1 MTVAIFAVICDILLS
16 KYTPN
21 KGGKV
26 LKKFLRVI
34 TMCFLISFIFL
45 MSDYKEVSAYSDK
58 SSIRVNLD
66 YRTDHIANSF
76 DMPKDGKIKLNITVK
91 DRDTAPGILRFA
103 IQTGY
108 SKDSEIIKEITGI
121 TSTNG
126 VKDLEID
133 LTKGKYYFHY
143 ELSNTTGDLYDT
155 VLGLFGETE
164 ILPIIPD
171 NLSAL
176 SVHSINSFN
185 DITNKDY
192 EEINFGD
199 EDERK
204 DLVLPFT
211 VDKAGGILISL
222 KQSGSYDDYLKARIY
237 QDKEC
242 TKPVG
247 KDFLLNAIDDSVNI
261 ERAIS
266 KKGTYYIKF
275 TCDQG
280 APFGVTTF
288 KVKIYSISGG
298 ERTLSAGK
306 ATVAYQA
313 SAKGKVIY
321 KINVKDT
328 KSLAFSIT
336 PYDNSN
342 GGGAYFR
349 LLDKNKKQLT
359 NKSYVV
365 SKRNDEKKFGPINK
379 YYTVNKGTY
388 YLEVSAN
395 CSIYQLDSATVNIK
409 NQAGSSKSKAKLLKG
424 SALEGYFTISDKT
437 SKADWYKFSVPTSG
451 QYINFVIAYVLDGDI
466 IFQILDS
473 NGKILFDSSE
483 EGGYLEGSYRNWVGN
498 TYPKGTYYV
507 KVSKGSKNSSLN
519 YGVMVRKSN

>member
-1 MTVAIFAVICDILLS
+1 MK
-16 KYTPN
+16 KY
-21 KGGKV
+21 
-26 LKKFLRVI
+26 LRII

-45 MSDYKEVSAYSDK
+45 VSDYKKVSAYSDK
-58 SSIRVNLD
+58 SSITVNLD
-66 YRTDHIANSF
+66 YRTDHIISDSF
-76 DMPKDGKIKLNITVK
+76 VMPKDGKIKLNITVK
-91 DRDTAPGILRFA
+91 DRDTVPGILRFA

-126 VKDLEID
+126 VKDLEIE
-133 LTKGKYYFHY
+133 LTKGQYYFHY
-143 ELSNTTGDLYDT
+143 ELTSTIGDLYDT
-155 VLGLFGETE
+155 VLGLFGEAE
-164 ILPIIPD
+164 ILPTIPD

-176 SVHSINSFN
+176 SVHSINSFD
-185 DITNKDY
+185 DITDNDY
-192 EEINFGD
+192 EKINFGD

-247 KDFLLNAIDDSVNI
+247 KDFLLNAIDDSINI

-298 ERTLSAGK
+298 ERTLSDDK
-306 ATVAYQA
+306 ATIAYQA
-313 SAKGKVIY
+313 TANGKILY
-321 KINVKDT
+321 KLSVKDT
-328 KSLAFSIT
+328 KLLRFLIT

-359 NKSYVV
+359 DKSYVV
-365 SKRNDEKKFGPINK
+365 SELNDENEYGPIIK

-388 YLEVSAN
+388 YLEVSAK
-395 CSIYQLDSATVNIK
+395 CSFYQLKSMAANVK
-409 NQAGSSKSKAKLLKG
+409 KQAGSSKSKAKLLKNQG
-424 SALEGYFTISDKT
+424 KAAEGYLTISDKT
-437 SKADWYKFSVPTSG
+437 SKVDWYKFSVPTSV
-451 QYINFVIAYVLDGDI
+451 QYIDFTIAYMIDGDI
-466 IFQILDS
+466 VFQILDS
-473 NGKILFDSSE
+473 KGKIIFDNSDTESRD
-483 EGGYLEGSYRNWVGN
+483 GSYYHWVGN
-498 TYPKGTYYV
+498 TYSKGTYYV
-507 KVSKGSKNSSLN
+507 KVLKGSKNSSFN
-519 YGVMVRKSN
+519 YGVVLGKLDND